1 MKITP
6 FIANHLKPFS
16 PSSHSVGERRNPGKP
31 KPARNAQGVLACY
44 GVREREKLSS
54 TIGEIDLDFDFPA
67 NLSAIQLID
76 QFLAPGGVGSRTLDR
91 GGFGRCGNGVTCGA
105 EHTCHYDIDS
115 RNTSSACTTP
125 MRGCILQLL
134 FLVDEGDITDVIP
147 SDSARMPE
155 SPSAVKQ
162 HLAAP
167 SSGRSSAPVSSHKAS
182 SGMNGSHSPHSTT
195 PAGRTPSPPGTNP
208 SSTAPS
214 VNGPP
219 DLGLGLNVRPL
230 GKLKR
235 FLTTLQQFG
244 ADISPDTGER
254 MHTLILGLVSSSLP
268 IEEFHQKVQ
277 DLTNYPLRPFVIPFL
292 KANLPLLHAELLHFA
307 RLAKQ
312 TPQQYIRQ
320 HEQLIIESG
329 SHASGEPFE
338 IFQTDVKESAKRRT
352 PPESRSRENGYSDN
366 SSDGPPSAKRQ
377 QTLPSPTL
385 GSRMSPA
392 GAPSHMPP
400 SLNFRP
406 YYGSVH
412 RDFPDDRDMEDEW
425 KNIHT
430 MLNCILGMVEKT
442 KRALAILQHR
452 SYSDRQDVAM
462 WRSRHLDGTEFDIK
476 KRAADILPHYKS
488 SEEVRRRPV
497 PEVVVGGRPAP
508 LLPLPE
514 EAVQEVKRQAVAEL
528 QKAVSAAETKASEL
542 LAAERAKMERMLSDA
557 RRQAAEETMAAINH
571 QDESTESCWNCGR
584 KANETCS
591 GCNIARY
598 CGAFCQHKDWENHHR
613 ACGTSPSNHA
623 SPSSTPPGGKQSPR
637 PDNPHHRR
645 TKNGSQK
652 LTPPHSTCPYQK
664 PRRQVA
670 LETYYS
676 KTHSS

>member
-1 MKITP
+1 MNSLLTTMPRTFFSRQMLSPTP
-6 FIANHLKPFS
+6 HIYTA
-16 PSSHSVGERRNPGKP
+16 
-31 KPARNAQGVLACY
+31 
-44 GVREREKLSS
+44 
-54 TIGEIDLDFDFPA
+54 
-67 NLSAIQLID
+67 
-76 QFLAPGGVGSRTLDR
+76 
-91 GGFGRCGNGVTCGA
+91 
-105 EHTCHYDIDS
+105 
-115 RNTSSACTTP
+115 
-125 MRGCILQLL
+125 
-134 FLVDEGDITDVIP
+134 DVIT

-167 SSGRSSAPVSSHKAS
+167 SSGRSSAPISSHKSS

-195 PAGRTPSPPGTNP
+195 PAGRTPSPPGTTSSSVAPAP
-208 SSTAPS
+208 SS
-214 VNGPP
+214 VNGPQ
-219 DLGLGLNVRPL
+219 DLGIGLNVRPL
-230 GKLKR
+230 SKLKR

-329 SHASGEPFE
+329 SHVSGEPFE
-338 IFQTDVKESAKRRT
+338 IFQTDVKESVKRRT

-366 SSDGPPSAKRQ
+366 SSDGPPPSKRQ

-392 GAPSHMPP
+392 GAPNHLPP
-400 SLNFRP
+400 SLNFRFEEGLYRDRERDRYERFDRYDRDLCRP

-412 RDFPDDRDMEDEW
+412 RDFTDDRDMEDEW

-442 KRALAILQHR
+442 KRALTILQHR
-452 SYSDRQDVAM
+452 SYSDRQDMAL

-488 SEEVRRRPV
+488 TEEVRRRPV
-497 PEVVVGGRPAP
+497 PEGIVGARQPP

-514 EAVQEVKRQAVAEL
+514 EAVHEVKRQAVVEL

-598 CGAFCQHKDWENHHR
+598 CGSFCQHKDWENHHR
-613 ACGTSPSNHA
+613 ACGTSTSNHA
-623 SPSSTPPGGKQSPR
+623 SPSSTPPVGKQSP
-637 PDNPHHRR
+637 PAR
-645 TKNGSQK
+645 TIVAEGPKTEAKN
-652 LTPPHSTCPYQK
+652 
-664 PRRQVA
+664 
-670 LETYYS
+670 
-676 KTHSS
+676 